1 VEGKLIV
8 MNQNG
13 EYFSGFERG
22 KFRWSVLLNEAKP
35 LDRVEQCETI
45 IRHEPLMDII
55 YDYV

>member
-1 VEGKLIV
+1 

>member
-1 VEGKLIV
+1 

-22 KFRWSVLLNEAKP
+22 RFKWSFSLNEAKP